1 MKKYLYSVLFSFALI
16 SFSHSVHADDHESDG
31 AEVFNLQVQLC
42 TLKGNTS
49 IKQYDE
55 MIDDYVNWS
64 RKHDVEL
71 FFARQTPLYPQDS
84 WFDAGYDFMELL
96 WSTHSVSGK
105 GWDKWLG
112 TSDGQKLNEKWQKLA
127 DCRVKQ
133 GAAVPLYVN
142 QDEINKDNNRI
153 VAWNWCSLNDG
164 VSYEDL
170 IAEHD
175 RRAKILEED
184 SLGIIGWAN
193 LFPRIGTDQA
203 PGDFA
208 HIAVYPN
215 VEAAQIYQQAQS
227 DGGWKDYRDY
237 QKDFATCRGEAFMIE
252 QVINNPNS

>member
-1 MKKYLYSVLFSFALI
+1 M
-16 SFSHSVHADDHESDG
+16 
-31 AEVFNLQVQLC
+31 
-42 TLKGNTS
+42 
-49 IKQYDE
+49 
-55 MIDDYVNWS
+55 
-64 RKHDVEL
+64 
-71 FFARQTPLYPQDS
+71 
-84 WFDAGYDFMELL
+84 
-96 WSTHSVSGK
+96 
-105 GWDKWLG
+105 
-112 TSDGQKLNEKWQKLA
+112 
-127 DCRVKQ
+127 
-133 GAAVPLYVN
+133 
-142 QDEINKDNNRI
+142 
-153 VAWNWCSLNDG
+153 
-164 VSYEDL
+164 

-184 SLGIIGWAN
+184 SLGIIAWAN